1 MPEWTPRDTARARE
15 LRNQATPA
23 ERMLWQQID
32 AGKLGAKFSR
42 QMPLGPYFCDFLCR
56 RRKLVVELDG
66 ESHLSDQDDLRRD
79 RYMIGQGYRVLRF
92 TNADVLG
99 HVEGVI

>member
-1 MPEWTPRDTARARE
+1 MPEWTPRNTARARE

-23 ERMLWQQID
+23 ERMLWQHIG

-66 ESHLSDQDDLRRD
+66 ESHLSSEEDLRRD
-79 RYMIGQGYRVLRF
+79 RYRSDQDIACCASPTRTCSVMWR
-92 TNADVLG
+92 A
-99 HVEGVI
+99 